1 MENEKN
7 IKDFCRYF
15 NNEDSNPYQGKNADK
30 AMFWLC
36 EGFWYAH
43 ISKPDENDPLG
54 DMLDEYLRA
63 GLRTYE
69 QYDNVPITLK
79 AVLFNRFCQYNDRM
93 DIKAFKE
100 FYADKY
106 MKGGHSFMPSFFT
119 LFKFATKATTCCY
132 HLFYCSW
139 ILRQHF
145 KVYIPLAVCIFS
157 LCYSEF
163 CATL

>member
-1 MENEKN
+1 MENEKS

-106 MKGGHSFMPSFFT
+106 MKGGHS
-119 LFKFATKATTCCY
+119 
-132 HLFYCSW
+132 
-139 ILRQHF
+139 
-145 KVYIPLAVCIFS
+145 
-157 LCYSEF
+157 
-163 CATL
+163 